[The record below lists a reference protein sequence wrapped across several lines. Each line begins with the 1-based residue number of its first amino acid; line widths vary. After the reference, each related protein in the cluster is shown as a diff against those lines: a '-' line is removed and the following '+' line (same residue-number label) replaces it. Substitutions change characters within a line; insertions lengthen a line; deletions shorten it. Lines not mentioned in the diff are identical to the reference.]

1 MEQVITQS
9 GQAVAPGTP
18 VIRLVNP
25 STVKAV
31 ANVPETYLPKVQNGT
46 KAVVALPALDRT
58 FDSQVSLVSTA
69 IDPGSRTFK
78 VEVPI
83 PDKDGLVK
91 PNLNAELRLN
101 DYISE
106 NAIVLPQTVVHEDA
120 SSKYVFVVENGKAKK
135 VKVEVGTES
144 NGMVEILSGL
154 QDNQTVVTEG
164 PAKLKEGDNVTT
176 KNK

>member
-1 MEQVITQS
+1 M
-9 GQAVAPGTP
+9 P
-18 VIRLVNP
+18 V
-25 STVKAV
+25 
-31 ANVPETYLPKVQNGT
+31 
-46 KAVVALPALDRT
+46 
-58 FDSQVSLVSTA
+58 
-69 IDPGSRTFK
+69 
-78 VEVPI
+78 

-101 DYISE
+101 DYTSE

-120 SSKYVFVVENGKAKK
+120 NSKYVFVVENGKAKK